1 MKRPK
6 GDMKRIKEH
15 FQKEADRYNKLIT
28 KVAPGY
34 DEMIEAL
41 ISALPFKEGKRIKVA
56 DLGCG
61 TGNISV
67 ALKKR
72 YPRAEVTCVD
82 LSENMLAYAGK
93 KLCKYR
99 DVEYRLADIRDFDF
113 KGGYDAVISSLCFH
127 HLTTPL
133 AKKKLFRKVHKGLK
147 KGGVFYLADI
157 TLGATPYIQKM
168 TIERW
173 KKFMAKNISSGD
185 IKKTLDNYRHED
197 TPFKLADEI
206 RWMEDA
212 GFRDVDIIWKRL
224 LAAVYGGVKR

>member
-15 FQKEADRYNKLIT
+15 FEKEADRYNKLIT
-28 KVAPGY
+28 KVAPDYG
-34 DEMIEAL
+34 EMLEML
-41 ISALPFKEGKRIKVA
+41 ILALPFKRGAKIRVA

-61 TGNISV
+61 TGNVSV

-93 KLCKYR
+93 KLRKHR
-99 DVEYRLADIRDFDF
+99 DVEYCLSDIRDFDL
-113 KGGYDAVISSLCFH
+113 KGYDAVISSLCFH

-133 AKKKLFRKVHKGLK
+133 AKKKLFRKAYKGLK

-157 TLGATPYIQKM
+157 TLGATPYIQNM

-173 KKFMAKNISSGD
+173 KKFMAKSISAGE
-185 IKKTLDNYRHED
+185 INKTLDNYKHED

-206 RWMEDA
+206 RWMEES
-212 GFRDVDIIWKRL
+212 GFRDVDVIWKRL